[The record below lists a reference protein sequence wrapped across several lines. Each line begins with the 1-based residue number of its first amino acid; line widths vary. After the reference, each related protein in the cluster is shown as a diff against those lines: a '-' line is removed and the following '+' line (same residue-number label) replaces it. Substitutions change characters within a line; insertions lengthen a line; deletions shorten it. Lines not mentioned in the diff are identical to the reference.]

1 MAYDLQE
8 QEQIDSMKAFWQQ
21 WGKLISGAVVAIS
34 VAYLGYKAFGY
45 YQNAQAS
52 KAAVV
57 FADVEQAAQSQDLA
71 KVKSSAG
78 LLQSDYSSTA
88 YAADAALL
96 AAKVAFEKNDLA
108 TAQAQL
114 SWVVQNVKDESMVAV
129 AHLRLATIELDQKRY
144 DAAIAELGQAHPS
157 AFDALFL
164 DQKGDVH
171 AAKGDKAAARDAYK
185 AALAKL
191 VGESPNRQFIQTKL
205 DALGG

>member
-45 YQNAQAS
+45 YQSAQAS

>member
-71 KVKSSAG
+71 KVKGAAG
-78 LLQSDYSSTA
+78 LLQSDYAGTA

-129 AHLRLATIELDQKRY
+129 AHLRLATMSSTKSVMMQRLPNWARRIQVHLMRCSSIKRVTCMQPR
-144 DAAIAELGQAHPS
+144 ATRPRRVMLIRPPW
-157 AFDALFL
+157 
-164 DQKGDVH
+164 
-171 AAKGDKAAARDAYK
+171 
-185 AALAKL
+185 
-191 VGESPNRQFIQTKL
+191 PNW
-205 DALGG
+205 

>member
-45 YQNAQAS
+45 YQSAQAS

-71 KVKSSAG
+71 KVRSSAG

-96 AAKVAFEKNDLA
+96 AAKMAFEKNDLA

>member
-71 KVKSSAG
+71 KVKGAAG

>member
-21 WGKLISGAVVAIS
+21 WGKLISGVVLALS
-34 VAYLGYKAFGY
+34 VGYVGYKAYGY
-45 YQNAQAS
+45 YQAGQEA

-57 FADVEQAAQSQDLA
+57 FDDAQQSAQAQDVA
-71 KVKSSAG
+71 KVKAAAS
-78 LLQSDYSSTA
+78 LLQTDYAATS

-108 TAQAQL
+108 TAQSQL
-114 SWVVQNVKDESMVAV
+114 SWIVQNVKDESAVAV
-129 AHLRLATIELDQKRY
+129 AHLRLATILLDQQHY

-164 DQKGDVH
+164 DQMGDVR
-171 AAKGDKAAARDAYK
+171 AAKGDKPAARDAYK

-191 VGESPNRQFIQTKL
+191 VGDSPNRQFIQTKL

>member
-45 YQNAQAS
+45 YQSAQAS

-191 VGESPNRQFIQTKL
+191 IGESPNRQFIQTKL

>member
-57 FADVEQAAQSQDLA
+57 FADVELAAQSQDLA

>member
-21 WGKLISGAVVAIS
+21 WGKLIGGAVLAIS
-34 VAYLGYKAFGY
+34 VGYLGYKGYGY
-45 YQNAQAS
+45 YQAAQAS

-57 FADVEQAAQSQDLA
+57 FADVEQAAQTQDLA
-71 KVKSSAG
+71 KVKSAAAQLQADYAG
-78 LLQSDYSSTA
+78 TA

-96 AAKVAFEKNDLA
+96 AAKVAFEKNDPA

-114 SWVVQNVKDESMVAV
+114 GWVVQNVKDESMVAV
-129 AHLRLATIELDQKRY
+129 AHLRLATIQLDQKHY
-144 DAAIAELGQAHPS
+144 DAALAELGQAHPS

-164 DQKGDVH
+164 DLRGDVQT
-171 AAKGDKAAARDAYK
+171 AKGDKAAARDAYK

-191 VGESPNRQFIQTKL
+191 VGDSPNRQFIQTKL
-205 DALGG
+205 DALGA

>member
-45 YQNAQAS
+45 YQSAQAS

-71 KVKSSAG
+71 KVKNSAG

>member
-21 WGKLISGAVVAIS
+21 WGKLIGGAVLAIS
-34 VAYLGYKAFGY
+34 VGYLGYKGYGY
-45 YQNAQAS
+45 YQASQAS

-57 FADVEQAAQSQDLA
+57 FADVEQAAQTQDLG
-71 KVKSSAG
+71 KVKSAVA
-78 LLQSDYSSTA
+78 LLQSDYAGTS
-88 YAADAALL
+88 YATDAALL

-114 SWVVQNVKDESMVAV
+114 AWVVQNVKDESMVAV
-129 AHLRLATIELDQKRY
+129 AHLRLATILLDQKRY
-144 DAAIAELGQAHPS
+144 DAALSELSQAHPA

-164 DQKGDVH
+164 EQTGDVH
-171 AAKGDKAAARDAYK
+171 TAKGEQAAARDAYK

-191 VGESPNRQFIQTKL
+191 VGQSPNRQFIQTKL
-205 DALGG
+205 DALGA

>member
-45 YQNAQAS
+45 YQSAQAS

-71 KVKSSAG
+71 KVRSSAG